1 MFDNDTYEKN
11 KMTLLKMNNS
21 SLSLDQFYDLI
32 ESEITANLNENLLS
46 LSIEKHYNS
55 IIDLGNLI
63 IDNSLKIF

>member
-63 IDNSLKIF
+63 Y